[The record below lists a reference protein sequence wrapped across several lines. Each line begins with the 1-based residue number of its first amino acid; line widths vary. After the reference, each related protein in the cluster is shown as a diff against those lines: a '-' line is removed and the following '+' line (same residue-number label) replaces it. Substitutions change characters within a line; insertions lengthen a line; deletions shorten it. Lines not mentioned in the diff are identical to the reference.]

1 MTERSTFAKINSRKW
16 VLEKF
21 NQNKIFLLK
30 NIKAQQLLNKIQRDL
45 MRNGIIINT
54 LVNDLKELRTII
66 VDEEGNPL
74 LAKVLR
80 LTYEHVENFEGFE
93 IAIPDD
99 EPVEEGEAIPEN
111 SAETGQESLDYLLSL
126 MAEPENKVNKIELRE
141 YVNAL
146 NTYAEEN

>member
-1 MTERSTFAKINSRKW
+1 M
-16 VLEKF
+16 
-21 NQNKIFLLK
+21 K

-54 LVNDLKELRTII
+54 LVNDLKELRSII

-74 LAKVLR
+74 LAKALR
-80 LTYEHVENFEGFE
+80 LTYEHIENFEGFE

-99 EPVEEGEAIPEN
+99 EPVEEGEETPEN
-111 SAETGQESLDYLLSL
+111 PAETGQESLDYLLSL
-126 MAEPENKVNKIELRE
+126 MADPENKVNKIELRE

-146 NTYAEEN
+146 NIYAEEN

>member
-1 MTERSTFAKINSRKW
+1 M
-16 VLEKF
+16 
-21 NQNKIFLLK
+21 K

-54 LVNDLKELRTII
+54 LVKDLKELRTII

-74 LAKVLR
+74 LAKALR
-80 LTYEHVENFEGFE
+80 LTYEHIENFEGFE
-93 IAIPDD
+93 IAVPDD
-99 EPVEEGEAIPEN
+99 EPMEEGEEIPEN
-111 SAETGQESLDYLLSL
+111 TAETGQESLDYLLSL
-126 MAEPENKVNKIELRE
+126 MADPENKVNKIELRE